1 MLTLLT
7 LNIFYSRFQC
17 SYSWFWVRICLLERI
32 SFCKTISN
40 IVKILNLRFHF
51 WPIIANRLF
60 LLFQLT
66 LCFRF
71 QRILIYPADVYLL
84 KVNIG
89 NTRLLCEIYSKFIF
103 LFVLLTLDGFHT
115 LFTQVFPLLT
125 LNKWIPGVF
134 WTEADLGLL
143 QHPRWSALG

>member
-17 SYSWFWVRICLLERI
+17 FYSWFWVRICLLERI

-66 LCFRF
+66 LCFHF

-103 LFVLLTLDGFHT
+103 LFVLLTLDGFHA
-115 LFTQVFPLLT
+115 LFRCFHFWL
-125 LNKWIPGVF
+125 WISESLVYFG
-134 WTEADLGLL
+134 
-143 QHPRWSALG
+143 QRRI

>member
-32 SFCKTISN
+32 SFSKTISN

-51 WPIIANRLF
+51 WPIIASRLF

-103 LFVLLTLDGFHT
+103 LFVLVTLDGFHT
-115 LFTQVFPLLT
+115 LFRCFHCWL
-125 LNKWIPGVF
+125 WISESLVYFG
-134 WTEADLGLL
+134 
-143 QHPRWSALG
+143 QRRI